1 MLGFL
6 LVLLTDRKGRWN
18 LGEIINASATYR
30 TGHYS
35 SPAGGVGEGGE
46 GDLGEEHLI
55 WLERSVVTENPKA
68 IAENFGRI
76 QREDH

>member
-1 MLGFL
+1 MLL
-6 LVLLTDRKGRWN
+6 Q
-18 LGEIINASATYR
+18 IIGPVIIPR
-30 TGHYS
+30 
-35 SPAGGVGEGGE
+35 PRGGGG

-55 WLERSVVTENPKA
+55 WLEGSVVTENPKA

>member
-1 MLGFL
+1 MLGYL
-6 LVLLTDRKGRWN
+6 LVLLTDRKGSWN
-18 LGEIINASATYR
+18 LGEIINASANYR

-35 SPAGGVGEGGE
+35 SPVGGGGE

-55 WLERSVVTENPKA
+55 WLEGSVVTENLKA

>member
-6 LVLLTDRKGRWN
+6 LVLLTDRKGSWN
-18 LGEIINASATYR
+18 PGEIINASATYR

-35 SPAGGVGEGGE
+35 SPAGGGK

-55 WLERSVVTENPKA
+55 WLEGSVVTENPKA

>member
-6 LVLLTDRKGRWN
+6 SVLLTDRKGSWN

-35 SPAGGVGEGGE
+35 SPAGGGG
-46 GDLGEEHLI
+46 GGGFRGGTLDL
-55 WLERSVVTENPKA
+55 A
-68 IAENFGRI
+68 
-76 QREDH
+76 

>member
-1 MLGFL
+1 MLGFYWLTGKAVGILAKSSML
-6 LVLLTDRKGRWN
+6 LQ
-18 LGEIINASATYR
+18 IIGPVIIPR
-30 TGHYS
+30 
-35 SPAGGVGEGGE
+35 PRGGGG

-55 WLERSVVTENPKA
+55 WLEGSVVTENPKA